1 MTSFNVDE
9 NGVPILAADSIE
21 LKVEEVISHFNK
33 NILDKPQ
40 RTPLLEFIEEL
51 NTRFNL
57 LRDYSKNLG
66 TTKYGNVI
74 LGKTQLK
81 PIGLYVDVSLF
92 NDPRFN
98 FVLGHELG
106 HVVLHR
112 TVDIKRTGYEQQ
124 ELIDTEKDLVTGKKN
139 LRTPREWLEWQANYF
154 SSAILMPR
162 FSVRAA
168 VIAKQKEMGI
178 KRNLGYIILD
188 AKTYSINDYM
198 KVKTHL
204 GFVYEVNATNIE
216 CRLKELGILID
227 RRDLNVKH
235 ISELF
240 TTD

>member
-9 NGVPILAADSIE
+9 NGVPILSADAID
-21 LKVEEVISHFNK
+21 LKVEEVISYFNK
-33 NILDKPQ
+33 TILDEPQ

-51 NTRFNL
+51 NKRFNL
-57 LRDYSKNLG
+57 LRDYSRALG
-66 TTKYGNVI
+66 TTQYGSVI
-74 LGKTQLK
+74 LGKTQLN
-81 PIGLYVDVSLF
+81 PLGLYVDVSLV

-112 TVDIKRTGYEQQ
+112 SVDLKRTGYEQQ
-124 ELIDTEKDLVTGKKN
+124 ELIDSEKDLVTGKKN

-162 FSVRAA
+162 LSVRAA
-168 VIAKQKEMGI
+168 IIAKQKEMDI
-178 KRNLGYIILD
+178 KRNLGYIILE
-188 AKTYSINDYM
+188 AKPYSINDY
-198 KVKTHL
+198 KAVKTHL
-204 GFVYEVNATNIE
+204 GLIYEVNATNVE
-216 CRLKELGILID
+216 CRLKDLGILID
-227 RRDLNVKH
+227 LRDMNVKH

>member
-40 RTPLLEFIEEL
+40 RPPLLEFIEEF

-74 LGKTQLK
+74 LGKTQFK
-81 PIGLYVDVSLF
+81 PLGLYVDVSLS

-112 TVDIKRTGYEQQ
+112 TVDIKCTGYEQQ
-124 ELIDTEKDLVTGKKN
+124 ELIDTEIDLVAGKKN

-168 VIAKQKEMGI
+168 VIAKQKEMDI
-178 KRNLGYIILD
+178 RRNLGYIILE
-188 AKTYSINDYM
+188 AKPYSINDY
-198 KVKTHL
+198 KAVKTHL
-204 GFVYEVNATNIE
+204 GLVHEVNATNVE
-216 CRLKELGILID
+216 CRLKDLGILID
-227 RRDLNVKH
+227 RMDMNVKH